1 MSKEQSVRE
10 QASEAKSVTV
20 STADSNEDKQLSS
33 QQSGSQEPLI
43 QSKDPSPNLPTLE
56 TVDNSQ
62 KVTDDNAVKQKENG
76 EEAGYASVTK
86 PHTEQKDGYAYV
98 DTTGEPNQNEDE
110 AGYAYATVGGARGE
124 GPVDRPGEGNKEKG
138 SALPSY
144 GKVTRH
150 MVPVSNRGS
159 YSEVRP
165 TSSPMLPP
173 GRPRAVTEPM
183 DPVNDHRSRP
193 RDDRALT
200 ESAAHLPLPQIPQ
213 FEVRTEMF
221 GDKPGGASVAQPE
234 DAPPMRE
241 SVYESVEDAN
251 DPKKEEGIE
260 DMYESVSE
268 DLRQTA
274 TPTSPTLSPSS
285 PAPPPPRSPSG
296 SFKVI
301 DTPPPPSPKSTKMK
315 KVKDEEDGKK
325 KSKEHAKSEQKKHKA
340 LSKTK
345 SDSATDSRGRSLSSL
360 FSRRKGTV
368 GGDHSASPKL
378 KKEKDQHEPLPQ
390 VPTGTMSSPTH
401 LLPPSPPHIP
411 PPLPPS
417 EEFEDDPPDSAYD
430 MIDDINPRRA
440 ALLRASNAS
449 AKEKSASLPSS
460 MRTASAGILQPFD
473 HGPLPDVPE
482 ESAGG
487 VVARERVKE
496 DMDPEYD
503 TVVLGQVMDEPNYDS
518 VEFPNVENASEDHAR
533 PKLEPAE
540 LGGPEDVNPEK
551 GLTPTK
557 YAKVTS
563 HLAVENPTTPDHRAH
578 SPDHDDLGY
587 AVIPAHLKMRKRAMS
602 DALKKREQVVAKN
615 RSMSLDDPIV
625 NDSDELDTQEYPME
639 PEYESVTDEMRENA
653 VPAAGEETETPY
665 ASVDMA
671 AKRRSQ
677 LLRQQDAG
685 GAYASDSEPVQSFSP
700 NPPPLPDQGDLG
712 DLSEFQQPP
721 IPIQLE
727 ESLKLIDSNDP
738 PYSRIMPPPGQAGI
752 VNPYS
757 HIDVLP
763 DPPYASVKQKIEN
776 EDDKN
781 DSKQEAEEENPYA
794 TVDNVSGE
802 LEAAV
807 NPNDPPYAKIEKGKV
822 VGDEEEDD
830 NPGYENTG
838 SNLPAEDA
846 VDSSITNG
854 EHNDMGQSEEDTYDR
869 LDYEQREEDA
879 YDRLDHGFGNAAAC
893 QAMNA
898 TSPSHVGTE
907 CSTAVS
913 PNGDTEYSTI
923 KLDFDN
929 SVSPELVVTPAD
941 NPSSVVNGND
951 VSIDTEEKVIDFTN

>member
-20 STADSNEDKQLSS
+20 STADSQHSSEDKQLSS

-43 QSKDPSPNLPTLE
+43 QSKDPSPNLQT
-56 TVDNSQ
+56 NGQ
-62 KVTDDNAVKQKENG
+62 VTDDNAGNSVEQEENS

-86 PHTEQKDGYAYV
+86 PHREQKDGYAYV

-124 GPVDRPGEGNKEKG
+124 GPVERPGEGDKEKS

-150 MVPVSNRGS
+150 MVPVSSRGS

-173 GRPRAVTEPM
+173 GRPRAVTEPL
-183 DPVNDHRSRP
+183 DPAGSGP
-193 RDDRALT
+193 RDNRALT

-213 FEVRTEMF
+213 FEVRTEMY
-221 GDKPGGASVAQPE
+221 GDKPGGASVAQPKG
-234 DAPPMRE
+234 APPMRE
-241 SVYESVEDAN
+241 SVYETVEEVN
-251 DPKKEEGIE
+251 NPKKEEGIE

-268 DLRQTA
+268 DLRQVA

-296 SFKVI
+296 SFKII
-301 DTPPPPSPKSTKMK
+301 DTPIPPSPRSTKK
-315 KVKDEEDGKK
+315 KNAKDEEDGKK

-340 LSKTK
+340 LSKAK
-345 SDSATDSRGRSLSSL
+345 SDSGTDSRGRSLSSL
-360 FSRRKGTV
+360 FSRKKGTGSV
-368 GGDHSASPKL
+368 DHPASPKL

-390 VPTGTMSSPTH
+390 VPTGAMSSPTH

-411 PPLPPS
+411 PPLPPD

-440 ALLRASNAS
+440 ALLRARNAN
-449 AKEKSASLPSS
+449 AKEKSASLPTS
-460 MRTASAGILQPFD
+460 MRTASAGVLQPFD

-496 DMDPEYD
+496 AMDPEYD
-503 TVVLGQVMDEPNYDS
+503 TVVLGQIVDEPNYDS
-518 VEFPNVENASEDHAR
+518 VEFPNVENTSEDHAM

-540 LGGPEDVNPEK
+540 PGGPEDVNPER

-587 AVIPAHLKMRKRAMS
+587 AVIPAYLKMRKRAMS
-602 DALKKREQVVAKN
+602 DALKKKEQEVSKN
-615 RSMSLDDPIV
+615 RSMSFDDPTV
-625 NDSDELDTQEYPME
+625 KDSDELDTQEFPME

-653 VPAAGEETETPY
+653 VPAAGGETETPY

-677 LLRQQDAG
+677 LLQQQGAG
-685 GAYASDSEPVQSFSP
+685 GAHPSDSDAVQSFSP

-721 IPIQLE
+721 VPIQLE
-727 ESLKLIDSNDP
+727 ESLKLIDSSDP
-738 PYSRIMPPPGQAGI
+738 PYSRILPPPGQAGI

-757 HIDVLP
+757 QIDVLL
-763 DPPYASVKQKIEN
+763 DPPYASVKKKIEN
-776 EDDKN
+776 EDGNN

-794 TVDNVSGE
+794 TVDNISGE
-802 LEAAV
+802 LEATQ
-807 NPNDPPYAKIEKGKV
+807 NPNDPPYAKIKKGKV

-838 SNLPAEDA
+838 GMDLPAEDA
-846 VDSSITNG
+846 VDSNITNG
-854 EHNDMGQSEEDTYDR
+854 EHEDMGQSEEGMYDQ
-869 LDYEQREEDA
+869 LDHEQREEDA

-893 QAMNA
+893 RAMNA

-907 CSTAVS
+907 CATVVS
-913 PNGDTEYSTI
+913 PSGDTEYSTI

-941 NPSSVVNGND
+941 NSSSVVNGNG
-951 VSIDTEEKVIDFTN
+951 VSIDTEEKVIHFTN